1 MILVSWEND
10 EQRELGMP
18 RAAKKSP
25 KLKKV
30 YLTMGSILIDLIGY
44 IYIILYMYY
53 IMDYGVL
60 NTRDNYYKVVSNK
73 STTSIVGMA

>member
-1 MILVSWEND
+1 VILVSWEND

-44 IYIILYMYY
+44 IYI
-53 IMDYGVL
+53 
-60 NTRDNYYKVVSNK
+60 
-73 STTSIVGMA
+73 

>member
-44 IYIILYMYY
+44 IYIYIYNIIHVLY
-53 IMDYGVL
+53 YGL
-60 NTRDNYYKVVSNK
+60 W
-73 STTSIVGMA
+73 GP